1 MLVSDLELLR
11 HILDETKFVLDTVSG
26 KEKDEVMSNGI
37 LFRAVVRSIEIIG
50 EATKKLSED
59 FRFRHPE
66 IEWKKMG
73 RTRDILIHV
82 YFAIDNDIIW
92 SIITEKLPPLM
103 RYISQILVDHNG
115 GFHK

>member
-11 HILDETKFVLDTVSG
+11 HILDEINFVLETIHD
-26 KEKDEVMSNGI
+26 KNKDEVMNDGI

-50 EATKKLSED
+50 EATKKLSAD
-59 FRFRHPE
+59 FKDTHPG

-82 YFAIDNDIIW
+82 YFDIDNDIIW
-92 SIITEKLPPLM
+92 NVIIEKLPPLQL
-103 RYISQILVDHNG
+103 YISKLV
-115 GFHK
+115 